1 MLGASE
7 LVRWWSGN
15 DVLAGAIIDSNARP
29 MTASEVTPDEELIAL
44 RKALARAK
52 EELRQRDDFLAVV
65 THELRN
71 PLTPLAFSI
80 DLLVTE
86 ATQGRLPAGDVLL
99 RRLQILRRQIKRL
112 TTDLNRLLD
121 FSRIRSGRL
130 ELRQEDVDLAEV
142 VSEVLQEME
151 PAFDVSRCELR
162 LCCAKPERGRWDPMR
177 LRQIVWNLIS
187 NAIKFGAGAP
197 IEVTVMGDEHKVRF
211 SVRDGGPGIPA
222 HEHERVFKR
231 FERAGTGEPHLGFGV
246 GLWLVEQI
254 VHALGGEVHLESD
267 VGRGATFTVTLPR
280 NDHG

>member
-1 MLGASE
+1 
-7 LVRWWSGN
+7 
-15 DVLAGAIIDSNARP
+15 

-44 RKALARAK
+44 RKALASAK

-71 PLTPLAFSI
+71 PLTPLAFGI

-86 ATQGRLPAGDVLL
+86 ATQGRLPGGDVLL
-99 RRLQILRRQIKRL
+99 RRLQILRRQIRRL

-130 ELRQEDVDLAEV
+130 ELRQEDVDLV
-142 VSEVLQEME
+142 DVISEVLQEMQPE
-151 PAFDVSRCELR
+151 FDMSRCELR
-162 LCCAKPERGRWDPMR
+162 LCCAAPQRGRWDPMR

-197 IEVTVMGDEHKVRF
+197 IEVTVMGDEHEVRF
-211 SVRDGGPGIPA
+211 SVRDWGPGIPA
-222 HEHERVFKR
+222 RDHERVFKR
-231 FERAGTGEPHLGFGV
+231 FERAGTGEPRLGFGV
-246 GLWLVEQI
+246 GLWLVKQI
-254 VHALGGEVHLESD
+254 VHALGGEVHLQSEVD
-267 VGRGATFTVTLPR
+267 RGATFTVSLPR